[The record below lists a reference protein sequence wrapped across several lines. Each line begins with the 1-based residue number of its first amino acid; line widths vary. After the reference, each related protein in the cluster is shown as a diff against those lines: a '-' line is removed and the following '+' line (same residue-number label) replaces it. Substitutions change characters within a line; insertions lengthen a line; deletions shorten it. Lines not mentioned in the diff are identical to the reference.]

1 MIYFLAK
8 YVEMKQKK
16 MRVETGRK
24 CPTQY
29 ISVLQ
34 VVAIEGKMERFASFE
49 LYSPINNN
57 CERWKWICE
66 EIERILLLCAH
77 NLGESK

>member
-34 VVAIEGKMERFASFE
+34 VVAIEGTIRFIRTLFTDQQQLRTMEMNMRGNWENFV
-49 LYSPINNN
+49 IV
-57 CERWKWICE
+57 
-66 EIERILLLCAH
+66 CA
-77 NLGESK
+77 